1 MALGVILLVKRKLEL
16 NKKTLFQ
23 NFDNTA
29 KQNEKNGSRNELET
43 KFRFPKPNKQ
53 KKSN

>member
-16 NKKTLFQ
+16 NKKRYFRISTTQQ
-23 NFDNTA
+23 NKTRKMVND
-29 KQNEKNGSRNELET
+29 LET

-53 KKSN
+53 KISN